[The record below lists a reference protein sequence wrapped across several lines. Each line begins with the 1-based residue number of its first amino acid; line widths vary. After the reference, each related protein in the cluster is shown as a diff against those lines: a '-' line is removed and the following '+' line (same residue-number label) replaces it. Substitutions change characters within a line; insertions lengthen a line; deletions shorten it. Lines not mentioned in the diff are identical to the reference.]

1 MARRFV
7 PKDTLAETLDFL
19 EKELV
24 LPKCVPASK
33 VTEKLMEKLQVRSNY
48 EKLKEMFQIF
58 RAAPTKANKNKIKM
72 PKILESNSNVSTIG
86 KSFPIIDI
94 EFDETIGLRRDYK
107 AFSDLI
113 SLERSELLVD
123 HNYNE
128 YFKHVDLVDE
138 HYEKEALRL
147 RSLDLPLTKMPTAMA
162 IKRKRRN
169 SLFKLFM
176 PNTYLKE
183 TYDIDL
189 DQSFDD
195 DILLNQHVT
204 DFNTLRQVQE
214 KEMDLMARNTNS
226 YTNELS
232 INIDTESNIIDALP
246 TPPVVDE
253 EVQPLETIE
262 SKKPDIQKLFPNIRV
277 SVDEGVC
284 FNLSELHPED
294 WAKLNPRVNLTDIMS
309 PKKDEKVKIKLDPS
323 NLFGIDNQYLTYQE
337 DFLLP
342 LEYIVKKPMLKL
354 NIFKLP
360 ENKLR
365 KEVQFLLPK
374 EYSDLKKNLSKKTA
388 SQIVD
393 TLPRIFKFDNSFRI
407 NFDMETPPTSPQPD
421 NEEKFLGFDNSN
433 VFSSTLT
440 IDKYVQE
447 AEDEAMNGMRKI
459 QDRKLSRDSGIISPE
474 QVASPIDSDNL
485 NEEKNGM
492 NNSGTESGY
501 ETSIFSETNTETI
514 GSNNNSKVLY
524 SDKSD
529 SGNGTS
535 IASESGTL
543 NRTDCST
550 NKDEIDCSRL
560 NEEDEDNVQL
570 SEQDEELSKNLLQKL
585 AHQVDEMQALVTKVC
600 CI

>member
-1 MARRFV
+1 M

-24 LPKCVPASK
+24 LPKCVPASR

-58 RAAPTKANKNKIKM
+58 KAAPTKANKNKVKM
-72 PKILESNSNVSTIG
+72 PKILESNTNVSSIG

-138 HYEKEALRL
+138 HYEREALRL
-147 RSLDLPLTKMPTAMA
+147 RSLDLPLTNVPTAMA

-204 DFNTLRQVQE
+204 DFNTLRQAQE
-214 KEMDLMARNTNS
+214 KELDLMAHNTNRT
-226 YTNELS
+226 TNELS

-246 TPPVVDE
+246 TPPLVEE
-253 EVQPLETIE
+253 EVLPLEAIE
-262 SKKPDIQKLFPNIRV
+262 SKEPDIQKLFPNIRI

-309 PKKDEKVKIKLDPS
+309 PKKDEKVNIKFDPS
-323 NLFGIDNQYLTYQE
+323 NLLGIDNQYLTYQE

-342 LEYIVKKPMLKL
+342 LEYIVKKPKLKL

-365 KEVQFLLPK
+365 REVQFLLPK
-374 EYSDLKKNLSKKTA
+374 EYSEMKKNLSKKTA
-388 SQIVD
+388 PQIVD
-393 TLPRIFKFDNSFRI
+393 TQPRIFKFDNSFRI

-421 NEEKFLGFDNSN
+421 NDEKFFGFDNSN
-433 VFSSTLT
+433 VFSSSVL
-440 IDKYVQE
+440 IDKIVQE
-447 AEDEAMNGMRKI
+447 AEDEAMNIMGKI
-459 QDRKLSRDSGIISPE
+459 QNRKLSRDSGIISPE
-474 QVASPIDSDNL
+474 QVASPIESDNL
-485 NEEKNGM
+485 SQEKSGM

-501 ETSIFSETNTETI
+501 ETSIFSE
-514 GSNNNSKVLY
+514 SNMESTVPNDSKALY
-524 SDKSD
+524 SDNSD
-529 SGNGTS
+529 SGNGSS
-535 IASESGTL
+535 IVSESGTL

-550 NKDEIDCSRL
+550 DNNEIDCSRL
-560 NEEDEDNVQL
+560 NEKDEDNIQL

-600 CI
+600 CS